1 MYDVRQILQS
11 KGTDVVSVGPDVS
24 VSVALGIMKE
34 SGIGALVVSKDG
46 SSVDG
51 VFSESD
57 VVHGLVDHGSGFL
70 DKSVGEV
77 AATEILPCSFAD
89 SSREILARMTQKR
102 VRHFPVIEDGKLS
115 GIVSMGDV
123 VKMRLEE
130 IIRDAEALRA
140 FAVGAGPG

>member
-34 SGIGALVVSKDG
+34 STIGALVVSKDG

-51 VFSESD
+51 VFSETD
-57 VVHGLVDHGSGFL
+57 VVHGLVDHGSAFL
-70 DKSVGEV
+70 DKPVGEV
-77 AATEILPCSFAD
+77 AATEILPCSLAD

-102 VRHFPVIEDGKLS
+102 VRHFPVMEDGKLS

>member
-1 MYDVRQILQS
+1 MYDVGQILQS
-11 KGTDVVSVGPDVS
+11 KGTNVVSVGPDIN

-34 SGIGALVVSKDG
+34 SGVGALVVSKDG

-51 VFSESD
+51 IFSERD
-57 VVHGLVDHGSGFL
+57 VVLGLVDHGSSFL
-70 DKSVGEV
+70 DKSVKEV
-77 AATEILPCSFAD
+77 ASTEILPCSLAD
-89 SSREILARMTQKR
+89 SSREILARMTEKR

-130 IIRDAEALRA
+130 IVRDAEALRA

>member
-11 KGTDVVSVGPDVS
+11 KGTDVVSVGPDVN

-51 VFSESD
+51 VFSETD
-57 VVHGLVDHGSGFL
+57 VVHGLVDHGSAFL
-70 DKSVGEV
+70 DKPVGAV
-77 AATEILPCSFAD
+77 AATEILPCSLAD

-102 VRHFPVIEDGKLS
+102 VRHFPVIEASSKNH
-115 GIVSMGDV
+115 
-123 VKMRLEE
+123 
-130 IIRDAEALRA
+130 
-140 FAVGAGPG
+140 